1 MDNVHLFLKE
11 TPVSEVLK
19 SRQISLAA
27 LNITQTL
34 ERTECMTVIMTSA
47 GETSWILSRCEMRR
61 FHGAGM
67 LWYSAGP
74 A

>member
-34 ERTECMTVIMTSA
+34 
-47 GETSWILSRCEMRR
+47 
-61 FHGAGM
+61 
-67 LWYSAGP
+67 
-74 A
+74 